1 MKNNSQKPSYE
12 GKEVF
17 VGIDVHKKTYSVV
30 SIVEG
35 AIIKKWRTT
44 AKPEQLT
51 KQLQSYFPV
60 AKIYS
65 TYEAGFSGF
74 VLHRQLEKVGIENVV
89 VNAASVEVTVN
100 NRVKTDKRDAL
111 KLASLLEARRLKG
124 IRIPSEQQEHQR
136 LLTRTILRTVITCAF
151 FPRAII

>member
-17 VGIDVHKKTYSVV
+17 VGIDVHKKTFSVV

-35 AIIKKWRTT
+35 AIVKKWRTT
-44 AKPEQLT
+44 AKPKQLT
-51 KQLQSYFPV
+51 KQLKDYFPK

-65 TYEAGFSGF
+65 AYEAGFSGF

-111 KLASLLEARRLKG
+111 KLASLLEA
-124 IRIPSEQQEHQR
+124 S
-136 LLTRTILRTVITCAF
+136 
-151 FPRAII
+151 

>member
-1 MKNNSQKPSYE
+1 MKNISKKPSYQ

-35 AIIKKWRTT
+35 AVVKKWRTT

-51 KQLQSYFPV
+51 KQLKDYFPK

-65 TYEAGFSGF
+65 AYEAGFSGF

-111 KLASLLEARRLKG
+111 KLASLLEA
-124 IRIPSEQQEHQR
+124 S
-136 LLTRTILRTVITCAF
+136 
-151 FPRAII
+151 